1 MFAYDI
7 HNNTLHTHSK
17 TLVFAAAAATA
28 VPPPLLLLSP
38 PAREWQSLS
47 LSALIFDPSRARS
60 DKGDKS

>member
-28 VPPPLLLLSP
+28 VPPPSKSA
-38 PAREWQSLS
+38 AREWQSLS

>member
-7 HNNTLHTHSK
+7 HNNTLHTHNK
-17 TLVFAAAAATA
+17 TLAFAAAAAATA
-28 VPPPLLLLSP
+28 VPPPSKSA
-38 PAREWQSLS
+38 AREWQSLS